1 MDLVSQ
7 LAVKICCFQYVLS
20 MCAQSL
26 HRFDKMQ
33 SNSITTCSDRIVT
46 ALHLHLC
53 ELFCNPVVVCHHSF
67 IIVSRCEIVFGL
79 FSPWSVLFSFW
90 FFFSFTKYHLSPWL
104 LLVRRCV
111 ELQLCIPMVVN
122 SKSADMFQPP
132 ESHPHHLK
140 VYCTCHEHAP
150 VHLQP
155 LLLQQWHEGE
165 AVARELR
172 IQRRG
177 VQTSK
182 DPQQKTNYAG
192 CIHWEYQIKN
202 VAKNK

>member
-1 MDLVSQ
+1 MDLMSQ

-20 MCAQSL
+20 SCAQSL

-53 ELFCNPVVVCHHSF
+53 ELFCNPVAVCHHSF
-67 IIVSRCEIVFGL
+67 IIFSTCEIVFGL
-79 FSPWSVLFSFW
+79 FSPWSVLFSFA
-90 FFFSFTKYHLSPWL
+90 YPWWWTL
-104 LLVRRCV
+104 NQQMCF
-111 ELQLCIPMVVN
+111 N
-122 SKSADMFQPP
+122 
-132 ESHPHHLK
+132 HPNHTLTNLGVKTVK

-155 LLLQQWHEGE
+155 LPLQQWHEGA

-172 IQRRG
+172 LQRRG